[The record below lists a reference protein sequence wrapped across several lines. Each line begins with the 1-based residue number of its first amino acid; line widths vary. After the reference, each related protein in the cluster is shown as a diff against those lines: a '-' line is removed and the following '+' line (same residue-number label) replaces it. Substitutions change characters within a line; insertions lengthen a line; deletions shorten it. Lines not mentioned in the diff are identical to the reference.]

1 MHRIVLF
8 FNINIYIFL
17 LNLETGMEKRNVIA
31 RRTFFSGLG
40 VAAVGAAIL
49 KFTRTLPTPHVAD
62 PAPEAPSGDGYRMTE
77 HIKKYY
83 RSTTI

>member
-1 MHRIVLF
+1 MDQ
-8 FNINIYIFL
+8 
-17 LNLETGMEKRNVIA
+17 KNVIA

-40 VAAVGAAIL
+40 AAAVGAAVYKL
-49 KFTRTLPTPHVAD
+49 TRTIPTSDVAT
-62 PAPEAPSGDGYRMTE
+62 PAPEEPSGDGYRLTE

>member
-1 MHRIVLF
+1 MDR
-8 FNINIYIFL
+8 
-17 LNLETGMEKRNVIA
+17 KNVIT

-40 VAAVGAAIL
+40 LAAAGAAVFKLTRAI
-49 KFTRTLPTPHVAD
+49 PTPDSDVAHPVPD
-62 PAPEAPSGDGYRMTE
+62 EPSGDGYRLTE

>member
-1 MHRIVLF
+1 
-8 FNINIYIFL
+8 
-17 LNLETGMEKRNVIA
+17 MEKKNVIA

-40 VAAVGAAIL
+40 LLAAGAAAL
-49 KFTRTLPTPHVAD
+49 KLSHTI
-62 PAPEAPSGDGYRMTE
+62 PASDAGPPAQDEPEGDGYRLTE